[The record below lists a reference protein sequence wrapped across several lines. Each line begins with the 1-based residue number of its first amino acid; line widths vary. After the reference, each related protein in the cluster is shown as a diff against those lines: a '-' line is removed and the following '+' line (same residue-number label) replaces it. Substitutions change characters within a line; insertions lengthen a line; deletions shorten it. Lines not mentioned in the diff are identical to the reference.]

1 MNEGK
6 TPPNNPFDDLG
17 DHPKPGTSSK
27 SRTPLSDEEKERIKD
42 LALKGLGVSE
52 IAREMKHSKSSVSRV
67 LKSLKTAKAIVI
79 AKAGRIVDEKLHASQ
94 DLRKIHNRAFQI
106 LEKLKTETKENA
118 EKYGLI
124 VLKACQAVRKDLELQ
139 LRICEALYNAEE
151 VARWQNELMDILG
164 EIDPDARE
172 RFYRRY
178 QERRPV

>member
-1 MNEGK
+1 MSEGK

-17 DHPKPGTSSK
+17 DHKKPGTSSK
-27 SRTPLSDEEKERIKD
+27 SRTPLSAEEKERIKD

-67 LKSLKTAKAIVI
+67 LKSLKTPKALVI

-124 VLKACQAVRKDLELQ
+124 VLKACQAVHAESRKKRRSRIEGV
-139 LRICEALYNAEE
+139 LRFAGLFRYKIENRE
-151 VARWQNELMDILG
+151 VKIL
-164 EIDPDARE
+164 DDYKE
-172 RFYRRY
+172 R
-178 QERRPV
+178 V